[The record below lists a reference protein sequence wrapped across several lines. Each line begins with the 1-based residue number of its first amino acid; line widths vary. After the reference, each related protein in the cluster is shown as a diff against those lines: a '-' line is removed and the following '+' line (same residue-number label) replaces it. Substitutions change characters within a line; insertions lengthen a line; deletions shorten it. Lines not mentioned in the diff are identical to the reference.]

1 MTRDMNVP
9 RSLSFSGVV
18 KAGRMEILNWSVK
31 ELDLLVENVGLQG
44 SPSFVSEM
52 FTQES
57 KREVRFLSGTRVE
70 IADQLV
76 RLFTEAGV
84 I

>member
-1 MTRDMNVP
+1 
-9 RSLSFSGVV
+9 
-18 KAGRMEILNWSVK
+18 MEIANWSITD
-31 ELDLLVENVGLQG
+31 LDLLAENVGLQG
-44 SPSFVSEM
+44 SPSFVSDM

-70 IADQLV
+70 IADQLI
-76 RLFTEAGV
+76 RILTDAGV